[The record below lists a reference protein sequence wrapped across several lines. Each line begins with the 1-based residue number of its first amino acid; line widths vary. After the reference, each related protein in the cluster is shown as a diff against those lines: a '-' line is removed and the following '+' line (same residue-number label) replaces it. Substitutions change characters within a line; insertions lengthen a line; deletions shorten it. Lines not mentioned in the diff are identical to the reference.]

1 MHACMYVCMYVC
13 MYACM
18 HVCACMYAC
27 MHVCM
32 HVCMYCIMFVSCTL
46 ESMHKLSG
54 DNNLDCNINVFLQF
68 SRIHIYKNGNFSNK
82 K

>member
-1 MHACMYVCMYVC
+1 MYVC

-18 HVCACMYAC
+18 YVC
-27 MHVCM
+27 
-32 HVCMYCIMFVSCTL
+32 IVSCTL

-68 SRIHIYKNGNFSNK
+68 RRIQIYKNGNFSNEK
-82 K
+82 